1 MLVTLSRQ
9 ADGVTA
15 RSETI
20 KKEDAMAAKSTKTL
34 MQEVIDREA
43 IRSLPLRYC
52 HCVWQKDLDGYVNL
66 FTDDGSFSTDDPN
79 LPRAQG
85 REGLRK
91 MIGGGLGTAEPRPVI
106 HNQVIELL
114 GPGQATRT
122 CYVGVRPLREGKKWL
137 MTGWY
142 DDEYAKVG
150 GEWKFKS
157 RKITT
162 DSFGPVSE
170 S

>member
-1 MLVTLSRQ
+1 MTQAIPVAAMSITRPIRAQRWSSTMKLEPRMMPIPWPMKIVPAIASRI
-9 ADGVTA
+9 A
-15 RSETI
+15 
-20 KKEDAMAAKSTKTL
+20 
-34 MQEVIDREA
+34 
-43 IRSLPLRYC
+43 
-52 HCVWQKDLDGYVNL
+52 
-66 FTDDGSFSTDDPN
+66 TDNPN

-91 MIGGGLGTAEPRPVI
+91 MIGGGLDTTKPRPFI
-106 HNQVIELL
+106 HNHVIELL
-114 GPGQATRT
+114 GPDRAKGT
-122 CYVGVRPLREGKKWL
+122 CYVEVRLLRDGKKWL

-157 RKITT
+157 RQITT
-162 DSFGPVSE
+162 DSFGPLSE